1 MKRLNTI
8 AIFYQI
14 RYLRFELAEWY
25 RWMCMWLLLKSQLPE
40 DQLMDYNIFQ
50 PPSISLTSSSILYMD
65 ASYSAVVVVMLRGSC
80 KCRRRGVIC
89 VSWQPSYKS
98 WLLPPVYIWGLS
110 YDHYWSIIGTAQNT
124 DFLDSSSSNSL
135 KTLFSSSYHHCKYE
149 SRNVFDKTTQKLHLG
164 VSPDVLLNCKY
175 GPI

>member
-1 MKRLNTI
+1 
-8 AIFYQI
+8 
-14 RYLRFELAEWY
+14 
-25 RWMCMWLLLKSQLPE
+25 MCMWLLLKSKLPE

-98 WLLPPVYIWGLS
+98 RLLYMRSPYE
-110 YDHYWSIIGTAQNT
+110 HYWSIIGTAQNT
-124 DFLDSSSSNSL
+124 DVLNSSSSNSMES
-135 KTLFSSSYHHCKYE
+135 LFSSFYIS
-149 SRNVFDKTTQKLHLG
+149 SLQ
-164 VSPDVLLNCKY
+164 
-175 GPI
+175 I